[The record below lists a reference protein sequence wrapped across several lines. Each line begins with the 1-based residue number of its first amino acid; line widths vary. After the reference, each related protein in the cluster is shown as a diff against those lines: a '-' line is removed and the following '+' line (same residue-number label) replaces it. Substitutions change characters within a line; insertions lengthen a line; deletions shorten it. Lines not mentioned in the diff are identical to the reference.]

1 MALTTD
7 QKSSFLFKQAQGVAE
22 TTTSK
27 DYFEEPKKGRAIV
40 FNDEVW
46 VQSGDIPQTAPTLTD
61 GQTSGVVQRFVARSM
76 TAIAGVSSAFYLEE
90 LKDSIPFNFGD
101 GTYNYAITNSS
112 GQAIAF
118 GQGDWVVNNAAGTL
132 TFYGTV
138 PSGMPPKIS
147 FYKYVGTKGIST
159 GDFIP
164 VTEKGAAN
172 GVASLGSD
180 GKVPSSQL
188 PPAAAAPVTSVNG
201 EIGDVVLTT
210 ANISENTNLYFTD
223 TRAKNA
229 AVLNDIS
236 GSQIDQAPS
245 VSAVKTYI
253 TTEIGNEASER
264 ASQDTVLDNKIN
276 TEISDRTAADALLI
290 PLTQKGQ
297 PEGVATLDVSGKI
310 PAAQIPPTA
319 ITSVTVVATI
329 AERDAL
335 IAQEGD
341 FCVVTDVN
349 ETYVY
354 NGAEWIQLEVGSA
367 VSSVNGKTGT
377 VVLSSSDVGAI
388 PTTEKGT
395 ANGVATLNALG
406 KLSPDQVPD
415 IASAVTSVNGQT
427 GDVTITPEN
436 LGAVKQSGDT
446 MTGVLNMGPT
456 GTTPGSGGQISFSEL
471 AANGSGYVS
480 FKAPDSIAANTTWTL
495 PSADGTNGQLLKT
508 DGSGNLSWTSSSS
521 PVTSVNGEIGD
532 VVLTTTD
539 ISEGTNQYFTNARA
553 QNSITGAASTITTS
567 NLTASRA
574 LSSDASGKVAVSTTT
589 SAELGY
595 LSGVTSAVQ
604 TQINSKVAKSGD
616 TMTGALNLGPTGVS
630 AGSGGLLKLSELAAN
645 GTNFVALKAPDSIAA
660 DTTWTLPSA
669 DGTSGQMLTTNGSGT
684 LSWGNATATTGTLV
698 HSGITNTNTYEY
710 GGSSGSLSG
719 LDNTFI
725 GVSSGRQLTSGSYN
739 TLFGSQAANN
749 LSGSSGNT
757 AIGYGAL
764 NNTTQGD
771 NTAVG
776 FKAGFNNT
784 AGYQNVYLGSQAGF
798 NYISFSSYNT
808 AINSSGPS
816 STSNLSGT
824 VAIGT
829 DASGNQARPTA
840 DNQFVLGSSNHKY
853 RLPGIVET
861 ALVLAPTST
870 SAGAGGV
877 LRFRELAANGTN
889 FVALRAPDSIA
900 ADTTWTLPST
910 DGTNGQAIVTNGTG
924 TLSWATIPSSASFVQ
939 KTGDTMTGA
948 LNLGPTGV
956 SEGSGGLLK
965 LSELAANGTNF
976 VALKAPDSI
985 AADTTW
991 TLPSADGT
999 NGQVISTD
1007 GSGTLSWASVPST
1020 SNFVQ
1025 KTGDTMT
1032 GALNLGPTGVSA
1044 GSGGLLK
1051 LSELATNGTNFVALK
1066 APDSIA
1072 ANTTWTLPSADGSSG
1087 QVLSTNGS
1095 GTLSWVAAGGSSA
1108 TVTTKTSSYTLQS
1121 SDNGSTIV
1129 MNNSDFAV
1137 ITIPAG
1143 LSSGFKCKLIKSGLG
1158 RVMIYSPS
1166 TIKSATGTIMSYYSG
1181 VVNIDGYSSETYNV
1195 TGDTTNFEIFAGLGG
1210 FYTNG
1215 QILSQAI
1222 SGSNLYIGGIFT
1234 AVGNYSDLKISRGAF
1249 ISKTNASYKT
1259 NVNFSLFNGVVYS
1272 SLIVGNYIYVGGS
1285 FTNYNNF
1292 PCQRIVKI
1300 SILTGQI
1307 DQTFDSASGFDN
1319 TINSIAVDSS
1329 GNIYCGGLF
1338 TTYKGTTR
1346 QRIAKLN
1353 GTTGALDTTFDSAS
1367 GFDTDVNTI
1376 VTDNLGGIYAGGSFT
1391 AYKGTTRQRIA
1402 KLNSTTGALD
1412 TGFDSLSGFNNTVNS
1427 LAIDSSGNIYAGGNF
1442 TTYKGTTRQ
1451 FIAKVNGTTA
1461 TFDTTFDS
1469 ASGFSNTV
1477 KSIVLDSGSN
1487 NVYCG
1492 GTFTSYKGTARQR
1505 IAKINSNTAAL
1516 DATFNSSSGF
1526 PTDVNSIAIDSSGN
1540 IYAGGIFTA
1549 YKGTTRQYIAKLNG
1563 STAALD
1569 TTFDAASGFNN
1580 LIYTIALDSSDNL
1593 FCGGVFTSYKNVNN
1607 IYSRQYIAKINLA
1620 TNKVDTLFDTAS
1632 GFNNTVNS
1640 IVSDSSGNI
1649 YAGGSF
1655 STYKGTT
1662 RQYIAKLNGTTAA
1675 LDATFDSTS
1684 GFQSFVNSLAIDS
1697 SGNIYAGGVFTQY
1710 KGTARLRV
1718 AKLNGSTAA
1727 IDATFDSSTGFDTDV
1742 NSIILDSSGN
1752 VYCGGLFNS
1761 YKGTTR
1767 LYVAKL
1773 NGFTAALDT
1782 TFDSST
1788 GFNNAVT
1795 YMVLDQSNNIYCCG
1809 AFTSYSGTTRQYIAK
1824 ISSTNAAL
1832 DTTFDTSSGFN
1843 STVRSIFIDGS
1854 GNIYAGGNFTAY
1866 KGTTR
1871 QYIAKVNGLTAD
1883 IDTTFDTSS
1892 GFDNY
1897 VFSIISDSS
1906 GYIYVGGV
1914 YQSFRSEFMPYFAKL
1929 NSKYGI
1935 LST

>member
-1 MALTTD
+1 
-7 QKSSFLFKQAQGVAE
+7 
-22 TTTSK
+22 
-27 DYFEEPKKGRAIV
+27 
-40 FNDEVW
+40 
-46 VQSGDIPQTAPTLTD
+46 
-61 GQTSGVVQRFVARSM
+61 
-76 TAIAGVSSAFYLEE
+76 
-90 LKDSIPFNFGD
+90 
-101 GTYNYAITNSS
+101 
-112 GQAIAF
+112 
-118 GQGDWVVNNAAGTL
+118 
-132 TFYGTV
+132 
-138 PSGMPPKIS
+138 
-147 FYKYVGTKGIST
+147 
-159 GDFIP
+159 
-164 VTEKGAAN
+164 
-172 GVASLGSD
+172 
-180 GKVPSSQL
+180 
-188 PPAAAAPVTSVNG
+188 
-201 EIGDVVLTT
+201 
-210 ANISENTNLYFTD
+210 
-223 TRAKNA
+223 
-229 AVLNDIS
+229 
-236 GSQIDQAPS
+236 
-245 VSAVKTYI
+245 
-253 TTEIGNEASER
+253 
-264 ASQDTVLDNKIN
+264 
-276 TEISDRTAADALLI
+276 
-290 PLTQKGQ
+290 
-297 PEGVATLDVSGKI
+297 
-310 PAAQIPPTA
+310 
-319 ITSVTVVATI
+319 
-329 AERDAL
+329 
-335 IAQEGD
+335 
-341 FCVVTDVN
+341 
-349 ETYVY
+349 
-354 NGAEWIQLEVGSA
+354 
-367 VSSVNGKTGT
+367 
-377 VVLSSSDVGAI
+377 
-388 PTTEKGT
+388 
-395 ANGVATLNALG
+395 
-406 KLSPDQVPD
+406 
-415 IASAVTSVNGQT
+415 
-427 GDVTITPEN
+427 
-436 LGAVKQSGDT
+436 
-446 MTGVLNMGPT
+446 
-456 GTTPGSGGQISFSEL
+456 
-471 AANGSGYVS
+471 
-480 FKAPDSIAANTTWTL
+480 
-495 PSADGTNGQLLKT
+495 
-508 DGSGNLSWTSSSS
+508 
-521 PVTSVNGEIGD
+521 
-532 VVLTTTD
+532 
-539 ISEGTNQYFTNARA
+539 
-553 QNSITGAASTITTS
+553 
-567 NLTASRA
+567 
-574 LSSDASGKVAVSTTT
+574 
-589 SAELGY
+589 
-595 LSGVTSAVQ
+595 
-604 TQINSKVAKSGD
+604 
-616 TMTGALNLGPTGVS
+616 
-630 AGSGGLLKLSELAAN
+630 
-645 GTNFVALKAPDSIAA
+645 
-660 DTTWTLPSA
+660 
-669 DGTSGQMLTTNGSGT
+669 
-684 LSWGNATATTGTLV
+684 
-698 HSGITNTNTYEY
+698 
-710 GGSSGSLSG
+710 
-719 LDNTFI
+719 
-725 GVSSGRQLTSGSYN
+725 
-739 TLFGSQAANN
+739 
-749 LSGSSGNT
+749 
-757 AIGYGAL
+757 
-764 NNTTQGD
+764 
-771 NTAVG
+771 
-776 FKAGFNNT
+776 
-784 AGYQNVYLGSQAGF
+784 
-798 NYISFSSYNT
+798 
-808 AINSSGPS
+808 
-816 STSNLSGT
+816 
-824 VAIGT
+824 
-829 DASGNQARPTA
+829 
-840 DNQFVLGSSNHKY
+840 
-853 RLPGIVET
+853 
-861 ALVLAPTST
+861 
-870 SAGAGGV
+870 
-877 LRFRELAANGTN
+877 
-889 FVALRAPDSIA
+889 
-900 ADTTWTLPST
+900 
-910 DGTNGQAIVTNGTG
+910 
-924 TLSWATIPSSASFVQ
+924 
-939 KTGDTMTGA
+939 
-948 LNLGPTGV
+948 
-956 SEGSGGLLK
+956 
-965 LSELAANGTNF
+965 
-976 VALKAPDSI
+976 
-985 AADTTW
+985 
-991 TLPSADGT
+991 
-999 NGQVISTD
+999 
-1007 GSGTLSWASVPST
+1007 
-1020 SNFVQ
+1020 
-1025 KTGDTMT
+1025 
-1032 GALNLGPTGVSA
+1032 
-1044 GSGGLLK
+1044 
-1051 LSELATNGTNFVALK
+1051 
-1066 APDSIA
+1066 
-1072 ANTTWTLPSADGSSG
+1072 
-1087 QVLSTNGS
+1087 
-1095 GTLSWVAAGGSSA
+1095 
-1108 TVTTKTSSYTLQS
+1108 
-1121 SDNGSTIV
+1121 
-1129 MNNSDFAV
+1129 
-1137 ITIPAG
+1137 
-1143 LSSGFKCKLIKSGLG
+1143 
-1158 RVMIYSPS
+1158 
-1166 TIKSATGTIMSYYSG
+1166 MSYYSG